1 MKILGKYPS
10 LRLRRIRKSS
20 WIRRLVSENNLSVN
34 DLILPIFIREGKN
47 KVETIKSMPGINRYT
62 VDRIDQVVSKACK
75 LKIPLI
81 ALFPYTPNNKKND
94 YLLISSKNISN
105 SKNELIINNFPL
117 SIKKIL
123 QLINTSFL
131 KKNFQIQSEIK
142 IGSYFLDFNSKE
154 ISNGSKKLFLTER
167 EANLILF
174 LSKSKLPVNVNKLQE
189 KVWSYNSELET
200 HTVETHI
207 YRLRKKIKQKFKDEN
222 FIIST
227 PNGYKIN

>member
-1 MKILGKYPS
+1 MSLKTLIIYKNKALFNILIELYSDKFNIIFSDKKDIDSKIL
-10 LRLRRIRKSS
+10 
-20 WIRRLVSENNLSVN
+20 
-34 DLILPIFIREGKN
+34 DKN
-47 KVETIKSMPGINRYT
+47 
-62 VDRIDQVVSKACK
+62 
-75 LKIPLI
+75 
-81 ALFPYTPNNKKND
+81 ND

-105 SKNELIINNFPL
+105 FKNELFISNFPL
-117 SIKKIL
+117 TIKKIL

-174 LSKSKLPVNVNKLQE
+174 LSKSKLPVNVDKLQE

-222 FIIST
+222 FIVST
-227 PNGYKIN
+227 RNGYKIN

>member
-1 MKILGKYPS
+1 MILKTLIICQNKTLFNILTELY
-10 LRLRRIRKSS
+10 
-20 WIRRLVSENNLSVN
+20 SEKFNIIFSDKKDINNQ
-34 DLILPIFIREGKN
+34 IL
-47 KVETIKSMPGINRYT
+47 
-62 VDRIDQVVSKACK
+62 
-75 LKIPLI
+75 
-81 ALFPYTPNNKKND
+81 NKKND

-105 SKNELIINNFPL
+105 SKNELVINDFPL
-117 SIKKIL
+117 TIKKIL

-131 KKNFQIQSEIK
+131 KKNFKEQSEIK

-154 ISNGSKKLFLTER
+154 ISNGSEKLSLTER

-227 PNGYKIN
+227 QNGYKIN

>member
-1 MKILGKYPS
+1 MILKTLIICQNKTLFNILTELY
-10 LRLRRIRKSS
+10 
-20 WIRRLVSENNLSVN
+20 SEKFNIIFSDKKDINNQ
-34 DLILPIFIREGKN
+34 IL
-47 KVETIKSMPGINRYT
+47 
-62 VDRIDQVVSKACK
+62 
-75 LKIPLI
+75 
-81 ALFPYTPNNKKND
+81 NKKND

-105 SKNELIINNFPL
+105 SKNELVINDFPL
-117 SIKKIL
+117 TIKKIL

-131 KKNFQIQSEIK
+131 KKNFKEQSEIK

-154 ISNGSKKLFLTER
+154 ISNGSEKLSLTER

-222 FIIST
+222 FIVST
-227 PNGYKIN
+227 QNGYKIS

>member
-1 MKILGKYPS
+1 MNLKTIIIYQNKTLFNILTELY
-10 LRLRRIRKSS
+10 
-20 WIRRLVSENNLSVN
+20 SEKFNIIFSDKKDINNQ
-34 DLILPIFIREGKN
+34 IL
-47 KVETIKSMPGINRYT
+47 
-62 VDRIDQVVSKACK
+62 
-75 LKIPLI
+75 
-81 ALFPYTPNNKKND
+81 NKKND

-105 SKNELIINNFPL
+105 SKNELVINDFPL
-117 SIKKIL
+117 TIKKIL

-131 KKNFQIQSEIK
+131 KKNFKEQSEIK

-154 ISNGSKKLFLTER
+154 ISNGSEKLSLTER

-222 FIIST
+222 FIVST
-227 PNGYKIN
+227 QNGYIIN

>member
-1 MKILGKYPS
+1 MNLKTLIIYQNQTLFNILTELY
-10 LRLRRIRKSS
+10 
-20 WIRRLVSENNLSVN
+20 SEKFNIIFSDKKDINNQ
-34 DLILPIFIREGKN
+34 IL
-47 KVETIKSMPGINRYT
+47 
-62 VDRIDQVVSKACK
+62 
-75 LKIPLI
+75 
-81 ALFPYTPNNKKND
+81 NKKND

-105 SKNELIINNFPL
+105 SKNELVINDFPL
-117 SIKKIL
+117 TIKKIL

-131 KKNFQIQSEIK
+131 KKNFKEQSEIK

-154 ISNGSKKLFLTER
+154 ISNGSEKLSLTER

-222 FIIST
+222 FITST
-227 PNGYKIN
+227 QNGYKIN

>member
-1 MKILGKYPS
+1 MILKTLIICQNKTLFNILTELY
-10 LRLRRIRKSS
+10 
-20 WIRRLVSENNLSVN
+20 SEKFNIIFSDKKDINNQ
-34 DLILPIFIREGKN
+34 IL
-47 KVETIKSMPGINRYT
+47 
-62 VDRIDQVVSKACK
+62 
-75 LKIPLI
+75 
-81 ALFPYTPNNKKND
+81 NKKND

-105 SKNELIINNFPL
+105 SKNELVINDFPL
-117 SIKKIL
+117 TIKKIL

-131 KKNFQIQSEIK
+131 KKNFKEQSEIK

-154 ISNGSKKLFLTER
+154 ISNGSEKLSLTER

-222 FIIST
+222 FIVST
-227 PNGYKIN
+227 QNGYIIN

>member
-1 MKILGKYPS
+1 MS
-10 LRLRRIRKSS
+10 LKT
-20 WIRRLVSENNLSVN
+20 
-34 DLILPIFIREGKN
+34 LIIYKN
-47 KVETIKSMPGINRYT
+47 K
-62 VDRIDQVVSKACK
+62 
-75 LKIPLI
+75 
-81 ALFPYTPNNKKND
+81 ALFNILIELYSDKFNIIFSDKKDINNQILNKKND

-105 SKNELIINNFPL
+105 SKNELVINDFPL
-117 SIKKIL
+117 TIKKIL

-131 KKNFQIQSEIK
+131 KKNFKEQSEIK

-154 ISNGSKKLFLTER
+154 ISNGSEKLSLTER

-222 FIIST
+222 FITST
-227 PNGYKIN
+227 QNGYKIN